1 MSISDAEQTP
11 VPISLSKALFKIVL
25 RDSFR
30 FYGWGGS
37 SANGT
42 FSINEFAWVVTA
54 TLAPTI
60 KQ

>member
-1 MSISDAEQTP
+1 MRF
-11 VPISLSKALFKIVL
+11 SKLCF

-42 FSINEFAWVVTA
+42 FSINEFAFNGVVTCT

-60 KQ
+60 KKTVNKCVAGALS